1 MLNFKEVY
9 NYSID
14 GVYNIS
20 QLCYNWGELTNWK
33 IMWKSRKSHMVS
45 HWKNDLQ
52 MVVFHSYVEIRLR
65 ASWFISQ
72 SNSHVVDDYI
82 YIYEYTYI
90 YIYMCV
96 VDDCTYII
104 LYHLISTLTPIA
116 YKSRWILRVSW
127 SNKSPWGTT
136 YWSSHAP
143 VLAWRKSVNI
153 WGHWAMVDPIGFNIF
168 KSDRNHWIWFSV
180 ISDIIGF
187 KSGYFSPRLRIEENL
202 ARGDSQRFFRKWS
215 LNSGSVEIMESWN
228 LI

>member
-1 MLNFKEVY
+1 
-9 NYSID
+9 
-14 GVYNIS
+14 
-20 QLCYNWGELTNWK
+20 
-33 IMWKSRKSHMVS
+33 MVS

-52 MVVFHSYVEIRLR
+52 MVVKPTSNLFFHSYVEIRLR

-72 SNSHVVDDYI
+72 SNNHIVDDYI
-82 YIYEYTYI
+82 HILYIWIYMYTY
-90 YIYMCV
+90 V

-104 LYHLISTLTPIA
+104 LYNLISTLTAIA

-153 WGHWAMVDPIGFNIF
+153 WGHGAMVDP
-168 KSDRNHWIWFSV
+168 
-180 ISDIIGF
+180 IGF
-187 KSGYFSPRLRIEENL
+187 KSGYFSPRLRIEEHL
-202 ARGDSQRFFRKWS
+202 ARGDSRRFSRKWS
-215 LNSGSVEIMESWN
+215 LNSGPVEIMESWN